1 MDSDRSPDVVADP
14 HRREREHLDNARS
27 SDRGPAG
34 RPIDPWGSP
43 HGQLAD
49 VLVSELLM
57 TRGPHPPNLE
67 AENEFLHSLAQLLL
81 TDPEHILERSVR
93 AAARLCDAGFA
104 GMSLLETDHGEE
116 VFRWVA
122 LGGTFEGQEGR
133 STPRFFSPCG
143 LAFDRQAP
151 QLFSYPARYY
161 TYLRDA
167 VPEIVEA
174 LVLPLPDGTGTIW
187 IGTRDEAIRFDSEH
201 VRLLTGLAT
210 FMATSLR
217 LLRLTHQ
224 VQRARDETE
233 RDPTPQHGGTVAAAA
248 PGTVEGAFEMPL
260 PLPLRVDPVQRG
272 AADVPTPT
280 LVKKKAGNDLVE
292 ARGLARAE
300 QQRGIPL
307 VARRTEMSEVLLA
320 YRALVEQ
327 VRLVVRDGRRL
338 IRRLIAVCETSKRSR
353 VQMTSS
359 PTPLASVPLVV
370 LRSTTEREQI
380 ELNDLVQSLSAEGH
394 QVVGCG
400 PQWVVYT
407 EITDRRKLL
416 TGDSPQSSRGIAAI
430 SAHVQRGSIR
440 QRRRSDGE
448 IASAAPLVPTVL
460 IVDDDP
466 PTVEIFAEVLR
477 LEGFQVR
484 TALSTESGMRAVQAS
499 RPDVIL
505 LDLNMPLA
513 NGVEF
518 LRRLRADEW
527 HRGTPVAIVTGD
539 SLDDTVASELHQLG
553 ANVAFKPLL
562 SAELVALTRRLLA
575 RRVSIH

>member
-1 MDSDRSPDVVADP
+1 MDNDSSPDVVHQQRGD
-14 HRREREHLDNARS
+14 REHLDNAVPSGRVPA
-27 SDRGPAG
+27 DRPL
-34 RPIDPWGSP
+34 DPWGSP

-49 VLVSELLM
+49 VLVSELLK
-57 TRGPHPPNLE
+57 TRGPRPPDLE
-67 AENEFLHSLAQLLL
+67 SENEFLHSLAQHLL

-151 QLFSYPARYY
+151 QLFFYPARYY
-161 TYLRDA
+161 TYLRDV

-187 IGTRDEAIRFDSEH
+187 IGTLDEAIRFDSEH

-210 FMATSLR
+210 FMATSLK
-217 LLRLTHQ
+217 LLRLSRQ
-224 VQRARDETE
+224 VQRARDGTE
-233 RDPTPQHGGTVAAAA
+233 VDPTPQSGGTVAAAS
-248 PGTVEGAFEMPL
+248 PGTVEGAFAMPL
-260 PLPLRVDPVQRG
+260 PLPLRADPVERG
-272 AADVPTPT
+272 AANVPTPM
-280 LVKKKAGNDLVE
+280 LVKKKAGSDLVE
-292 ARGLARAE
+292 ARGLAQAE
-300 QQRGIPL
+300 QRRGTPL
-307 VARRTEMSEVLLA
+307 VARRTEMYEVLLA

-327 VRLVVRDGRRL
+327 VRLVLRDGRRL
-338 IRRLIAVCETSKRSR
+338 VRRLIAVCETSQGSR
-353 VQMTSS
+353 VQMTSRA
-359 PTPLASVPLVV
+359 TPLASVPLVV

-380 ELNDLVQSLSAEGH
+380 ELHDLVQSLSAEGH

-416 TGDSPQSSRGIAAI
+416 IGESPQSSRGIATI
-430 SAHVQRGSIR
+430 REQVQSGSLR
-440 QRRRSDGE
+440 QRRRSDSG
-448 IASAAPLVPTVL
+448 IASAEPLVPTVL

-466 PTVEIFAEVLR
+466 PTLDIFAEVLR
-477 LEGFQVR
+477 LEGFEVR

-499 RPDVIL
+499 RPDAIL

-527 HRGTPVAIVTGD
+527 HRGTPVGVVTGD
-539 SLDDTVASELHQLG
+539 SLDDTVATELHQLG
-553 ANVAFKPLL
+553 ASVAFKPLL
-562 SAELVALTRRLLA
+562 GAELVALTRRLLA